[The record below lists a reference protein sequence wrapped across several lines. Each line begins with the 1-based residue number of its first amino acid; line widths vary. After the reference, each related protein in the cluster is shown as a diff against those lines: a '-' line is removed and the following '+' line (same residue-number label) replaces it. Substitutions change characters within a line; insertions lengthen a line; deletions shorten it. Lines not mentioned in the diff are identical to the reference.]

1 MLLYVIVVRCV
12 VLNVLLV
19 CCVVLIVCF
28 LYVTGFEKSHL
39 PRTIINL

>member
-1 MLLYVIVVRCV
+1 MVWLSVIDFMLGLR
-12 VLNVLLV
+12 LLHHSFA
-19 CCVVLIVCF
+19 LRE